1 MVFSFHLKKNKN
13 TVILQLVRLLSIL
26 KETLFIEHLT
36 LNWAFNFFPIL
47 RGINYSLLEVLQ
59 AKAKVYIFYGVFE
72 FFVSHLCRILLL

>member
-1 MVFSFHLKKNKN
+1 MVFSFHLKKKI
-13 TVILQLVRLLSIL
+13 VILQLVRLLSIL

-72 FFVSHLCRILLL
+72 FFVSHLCRVLLL